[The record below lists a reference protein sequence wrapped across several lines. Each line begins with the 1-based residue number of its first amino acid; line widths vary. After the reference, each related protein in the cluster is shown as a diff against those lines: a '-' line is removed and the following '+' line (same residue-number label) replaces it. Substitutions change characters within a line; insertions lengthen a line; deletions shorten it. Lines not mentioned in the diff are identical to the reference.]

1 MPDADARPHPTAAT
15 SIPARPEGEPHLTFH
30 TLLNDTLDEMDADEA
45 FVPAEPDAASL
56 MCEGA
61 VSALRTTGGTTL
73 VRPFHH
79 AYLTPISTPA
89 FRSRP
94 TRLDVR
100 S

>member
-1 MPDADARPHPTAAT
+1 MPDASAPHR
-15 SIPARPEGEPHLTFH
+15 SDGGLIPARPEGEPHLTFH
-30 TLLNDTLDEMDADEA
+30 ALLSDTLHEMDADA
-45 FVPAEPDAASL
+45 AYIPAELDAADL
-56 MCEGA
+56 MCEDA
-61 VSALRTTGGTTL
+61 VSALRASGGTSL